1 MRTIMK
7 PRMSWIRS
15 TTNKDA
21 GEGIK
26 MVIGTRGVCRLYRVD
41 CFIVSYA
48 RPTGYLECDYD

>member
-1 MRTIMK
+1 MK